1 MGTDAATAIPIIGWP
16 QKLGAALQMLLVY
29 FGIQDAALV
38 LRLSPRMF
46 SPELLKEREWIGLY
60 ENHFWQLVFALILI
74 GVFSGGKFSD
84 WGLNIRNASVSW
96 RILKKY
102 CVVYFFIVLIVNVL
116 PPVLHHDPP
125 SLGYPLTVSNILG
138 WLSFE
143 WIFVGI
149 SEEIMF
155 RGLIH
160 TFLTRT
166 WTGVWTVAGLTIPS
180 AGLITTIIFCLAHIN
195 PLHPHVY
202 WLQQVFAFG
211 VGIYYSA
218 VYHRTGSLLNPILA
232 HNYGDGLIFAV
243 LYVLHAWMR

>member
-1 MGTDAATAIPIIGWP
+1 MGAEPVTAIPVVSWP
-16 QKLGAALQMLLVY
+16 QKLGAALQMLFIY
-29 FGIQDAALV
+29 FGIQGLALL
-38 LRLSPRMF
+38 LRISTRIF
-46 SPELLKEREWIGLY
+46 SPEILKERAWITLY
-60 ENHFWQLVFALILI
+60 EQHFWQLVFALILI
-74 GVFSGGKFSD
+74 RVFSGGKFLE
-84 WGLNIRNASVSW
+84 WGLNFRNAGVSW

-102 CVVYFFIVLIVNVL
+102 CVVYFFIILLVNVL
-116 PPVLHHDPP
+116 PYLLQHQRP
-125 SLGYPLTVSNILG
+125 SFDYPITTTNIVG

-166 WTGVWTVAGLTIPS
+166 WTSVWTVAGIAIPS

-195 PLHPHVY
+195 PFHPHVY
-202 WLQQVFAFG
+202 WPQQVFAFG
-211 VGIYYSA
+211 LGIYYSA

-232 HNYGDGLIFAV
+232 HNYGDGLIFVA
-243 LYVLHAWMR
+243 LYLLYAWLR